1 MTQISH
7 SLIFISINKRKVLK
21 PSAAGSNTS
30 ACCQEEW
37 SHGDSVALAKQI
49 EGRQIVSGNKMPNI
63 RAEVKINRYAECWWP
78 LFLDSEIVWSTCQPQ
93 WTKQNRQCL
102 ETREGRVRAAQ
113 SSENC
118 WHRRWQLVKVLNHL
132 VWTTLEWC
140 GGCSSEPKQKVD
152 LRLDTG
158 CGTGCDRAGQLVCG
172 VWCCSQ
178 AAAIHFF
185 IVRAGRVFA
194 LNWSDEC
201 AGDVMWVVNRARTF
215 WHRCSI
221 GRRANNLLLYTES
234 SY

>member
-118 WHRRWQLVKVLNHL
+118 WQPKMTACKGVEPPCVDNFRMMWRLFF
-132 VWTTLEWC
+132 WTQTEGRLE
-140 GGCSSEPKQKVD
+140 
-152 LRLDTG
+152 TG
-158 CGTGCDRAGQLVCG
+158 YRMWHWLWSGWPAS
-172 VWCCSQ
+172 VWC
-178 AAAIHFF
+178 
-185 IVRAGRVFA
+185 
-194 LNWSDEC
+194 
-201 AGDVMWVVNRARTF
+201 VV
-215 WHRCSI
+215 
-221 GRRANNLLLYTES
+221 L
-234 SY
+234 

>member
-93 WTKQNRQCL
+93 
-102 ETREGRVRAAQ
+102 
-113 SSENC
+113 
-118 WHRRWQLVKVLNHL
+118 
-132 VWTTLEWC
+132 
-140 GGCSSEPKQKVD
+140 
-152 LRLDTG
+152 
-158 CGTGCDRAGQLVCG
+158 
-172 VWCCSQ
+172 
-178 AAAIHFF
+178 
-185 IVRAGRVFA
+185 
-194 LNWSDEC
+194 
-201 AGDVMWVVNRARTF
+201 
-215 WHRCSI
+215 
-221 GRRANNLLLYTES
+221 
-234 SY
+234 